1 LIGAPNHLSAFDDG
15 YLKLTQVGVDTL
27 VQVGD
32 GSGSPDS
39 FQTLATLSG
48 VTLTS
53 IDAFIL

>member
-1 LIGAPNHLSAFDDG
+1 MSAFDDG
-15 YLKLTQVGVDTL
+15 YLKLTQAGDDTL
-27 VQVGD
+27 VQIGD
-32 GSGSPDS
+32 GSGSDDS